1 MNKKALLVAAV
12 AIPSLVVAA
21 IVIADKKGGNMKLS
35 EKGANLIKQY
45 EGLRLKAYQDAGGVW
60 TIGYGHTAGVQP
72 GDVITREEAD
82 ALFWADVEKF
92 VRGVNR
98 LKQGTRL
105 TQNQFDALVSFAYN
119 CGLGALE
126 RSTLLK
132 KVKRNPNDP
141 TIEDA
146 FKAYRYVNKVENA
159 GLLARRQ
166 KESNLYFA

>member
-45 EGLRLKAYQDAGGVW
+45 EGLRLNAYQDAGGVW

-72 GDVITREEAD
+72 GDVITKEEAD

-105 TQNQFDALVSFAYN
+105 TQNKFDALVSFAYN
-119 CGLGALE
+119 CGLYALE

-132 KVKRNPNDP
+132 KVKKNPNDP
-141 TIEDA
+141 TIADA
-146 FKAYRYVNKVENA
+146 FRQWRYVNKQENA
-159 GLLARRQ
+159 GLLARRN
-166 KESNLYFA
+166 KEIDLYFA

>member
-1 MNKKALLVAAV
+1 MNKNALLIAASL
-12 AIPSLVVAA
+12 IPSLIGAA
-21 IVIADKKGGNMKLS
+21 IVIADVKGGNMKLS
-35 EKGANLIKQY
+35 QRGADLIKQY

-60 TIGYGHTAGVQP
+60 TIGYGHTGGVQP

-98 LKQGTRL
+98 LKQGTRI

-119 CGLGALE
+119 CGLYALE

-132 KVKRNPNDP
+132 KVKNNPNDP
-141 TIEDA
+141 TIADA
-146 FKAYRYVNKVENA
+146 FKQWRFVKGVENA

>member
-21 IVIADKKGGNMKLS
+21 IVFADKKGGNMKLS

-45 EGLRLKAYQDAGGVW
+45 EGLRLNAYQDAGGVW
-60 TIGYGHTAGVQP
+60 TIGYGHTGGVQP

-105 TQNQFDALVSFAYN
+105 TQNQFDALVSFAYI
-119 CGLGALE
+119 CVLGAL
-126 RSTLLK
+126 
-132 KVKRNPNDP
+132 
-141 TIEDA
+141 
-146 FKAYRYVNKVENA
+146 
-159 GLLARRQ
+159 
-166 KESNLYFA
+166 

>member
-45 EGLRLKAYQDAGGVW
+45 EGLRLTAYQDAGGVW
-60 TIGYGHTAGVQP
+60 TIGYGHTGGVQP

-105 TQNQFDALVSFAYN
+105 TQNKFDALVSFAYN
-119 CGLGALE
+119 CGLYALE

-132 KVKRNPNDP
+132 KVKKNPNDP
-141 TIEDA
+141 TIADA
-146 FKAYRYVNKVENA
+146 FRQWRYVNKQENA
-159 GLLARRQ
+159 GLLARRN
-166 KESNLYFA
+166 KEIDLYFA

>member
-1 MNKKALLVAAV
+1 MNKNALLIAASV
-12 AIPSLVVAA
+12 IPSLIGAA

-45 EGLRLKAYQDAGGVW
+45 EGLRLNAYQDAGGVW
-60 TIGYGHTAGVQP
+60 TIGYGHTGGVQP

-82 ALFWADVEKF
+82 AMFWSDVEKF

-105 TQNQFDALVSFAYN
+105 TQNQFDALVSFSYN

-126 RSTLLK
+126 HSTLLK

>member
-1 MNKKALLVAAV
+1 MNKNALLIAASV
-12 AIPSLVVAA
+12 IPSLIGAA
-21 IVIADKKGGNMKLS
+21 IVIADVKGGNMKLS
-35 EKGANLIKQY
+35 QKGADLIKQY

-72 GDVITREEAD
+72 GDVITKEEAD

-166 KESNLYFA
+166 KESNLYFS

>member
-1 MNKKALLVAAV
+1 MNKNALLIAASV
-12 AIPSLVVAA
+12 IPSLIGAA

-45 EGLRLKAYQDAGGVW
+45 EGLRLNAYQDSGGVW
-60 TIGYGHTAGVQP
+60 TIGYGHTGGVQP

-105 TQNQFDALVSFAYN
+105 TQNQFDALVSFSFN

-146 FKAYRYVNKVENA
+146 FKQWRYVKGVENA

>member
-45 EGLRLKAYQDAGGVW
+45 EGLRLNAYQDAGGVW

-72 GDVITREEAD
+72 SDVITKEEAD

-105 TQNQFDALVSFAYN
+105 TQSQFDAMVSFAYN

-146 FKAYRYVNKVENA
+146 FRQWRYVKGVENA
-159 GLLARRQ
+159 GLLARRN
-166 KESNLYFA
+166 KEIDLYFA

>member
-21 IVIADKKGGNMKLS
+21 IVIAEKGGNMKLS

-45 EGLRLKAYQDAGGVW
+45 EGLRLNAYQDAGGVW
-60 TIGYGHTAGVQP
+60 TIGYGHTVGVQP

-141 TIEDA
+141 TIADA
-146 FKAYRYVNKVENA
+146 FKQWRYVKGVENA

>member
-1 MNKKALLVAAV
+1 MSTC
-12 AIPSLVVAA
+12 SLFGMENLR
-21 IVIADKKGGNMKLS
+21 IETMENISKMS
-35 EKGANLIKQY
+35 STEKRFTGTLFA
-45 EGLRLKAYQDAGGVW
+45 
-60 TIGYGHTAGVQP
+60 
-72 GDVITREEAD
+72 REEAD

-105 TQNQFDALVSFAYN
+105 TQNQFDALVSFSFN

>member
-45 EGLRLKAYQDAGGVW
+45 EGLRLNAYQDAGGVW

-72 GDVITREEAD
+72 GDVITKEEAD

-105 TQNQFDALVSFAYN
+105 TQSQFDAMVSFAYN

-141 TIEDA
+141 TIADA
-146 FKAYRYVNKVENA
+146 FRQWRYVKGVENA
-159 GLLARRQ
+159 GLLARRN
-166 KESNLYFA
+166 KEIDLYFA

>member
-45 EGLRLKAYQDAGGVW
+45 EGLRLNAYQDAGGVW
-60 TIGYGHTAGVQP
+60 TIGYGHTGGVQP

-105 TQNQFDALVSFAYN
+105 TQNKFDALVSFAYN
-119 CGLGALE
+119 CGLYDLE

-132 KVKRNPNDP
+132 KVKKNPNDP

-146 FKAYRYVNKVENA
+146 FKQWRYVKGVENA

>member
-1 MNKKALLVAAV
+1 MNKNALLIAASV
-12 AIPSLVVAA
+12 IPSLIGAA

-45 EGLRLKAYQDAGGVW
+45 EGLRLNAYQDAGGVW
-60 TIGYGHTAGVQP
+60 TIGYGHTGGVQP